1 VGVLCILSMCSFLLH
16 VFYLFLA
23 LRSSQAMAEM
33 ENRQKANA
41 DRIEELMKEKE
52 KKEKQ
57 P

>member
-1 VGVLCILSMCSFLLH
+1 MCSFLLH

>member
-1 VGVLCILSMCSFLLH
+1 
-16 VFYLFLA
+16 
-23 LRSSQAMAEM
+23 MAEM